1 MIFTGLILLIIVI
14 ALLVL
19 LITMVGNIA
28 GDMMDRILERE
39 DDINHSGD
47 NSSSICRDAA
57 RCVSTKKPNDN
68 PNQ

>member
-14 ALLVL
+14 VLLVL

-39 DDINHSGD
+39 DDIKHSGD
-47 NSSSICRDAA
+47 S
-57 RCVSTKKPNDN
+57 KPNDN